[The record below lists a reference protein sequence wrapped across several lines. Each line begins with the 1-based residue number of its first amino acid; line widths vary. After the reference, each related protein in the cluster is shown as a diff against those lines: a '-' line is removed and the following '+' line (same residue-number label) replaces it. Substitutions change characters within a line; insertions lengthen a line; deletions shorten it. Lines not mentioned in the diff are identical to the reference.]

1 MGRVLLLHTNYM
13 IERTKMVQLQ
23 AHLIIVYTIGPIS
36 VYEVP
41 LAWGNDY
48 CFDESGINIFFFQ

>member
-41 LAWGNDY
+41 LA
-48 CFDESGINIFFFQ
+48 